1 MLNTIKPK
9 LDDVLAPFDKN
20 VDYGVYN
27 SNQIFR
33 LVIFRLVNNKKLD
46 KPTFLH
52 IVSEHIFKDSLISN
66 VELSSTEINVNKKK
80 RKNYQK

>member
-33 LVIFRLVNNKKLD
+33 LVNNKKLD
-46 KPTFLH
+46 KPTFLR

-80 RKNYQK
+80 RKNY